1 MTAMPRKS
9 GILENRQP
17 RLFEE
22 IQPEIVV
29 TPAQKEQLAILIEAL
44 LSEIAAALATGEAGD
59 DQDHR

>member
-9 GILENRQP
+9 GILENKQL

-29 TPAQKEQLAILIEAL
+29 PPIQQEQLAMLIEAL
-44 LSEIAAALATGEAGD
+44 LSDIAAALATGEAGN